1 MLLALY
7 DAGDAALDHA
17 FALDDAA
24 ALGQTLAPYD
34 DDAAAAAAIGDTV
47 EDDPLPQ
54 ALSYVAA
61 AGVAEYWT
69 GETVSVDTAIVT
81 VLDCDQ
87 STQEEDEKV
96 EIEDELVDCDQSTQ
110 EEGEADVGSED
121 ELADCDQSS
130 QEDEEVGT
138 EDELLVQSGQTESS
152 VTVEVKVD
160 EVSDDSQLLQS

>member
-7 DAGDAALDHA
+7 DAGDAALDQA

-24 ALGQTLAPYD
+24 ALGQALAPYD
-34 DDAAAAAAIGDTV
+34 DDDAAAATGETV

-69 GETVSVDTAIVT
+69 GDTVSVETAIVT

-87 STQEEDEKV
+87 SAQEEDDEV
-96 EIEDELVDCDQSTQ
+96 EIEDELVDCDQYAQ
-110 EEGEADVGSED
+110 EEGEAEVGSED

-138 EDELLVQSGQTESS
+138 EEEVLVQSGQTGSS

>member
-1 MLLALY
+1 M
-7 DAGDAALDHA
+7 
-17 FALDDAA
+17 
-24 ALGQTLAPYD
+24 
-34 DDAAAAAAIGDTV
+34 
-47 EDDPLPQ
+47 
-54 ALSYVAA
+54 
-61 AGVAEYWT
+61 
-69 GETVSVDTAIVT
+69 T

-138 EDELLVQSGQTESS
+138 EEELIVQSGQTGSS